1 MPAKKKKIQK
11 KPVERSFFAEKY
23 EVVDIDSLVPYEH
36 NVQCHTK
43 MQVQKIASSI
53 RNYGFDVPIVV
64 DENMTIIKGH
74 GRWEALKFL
83 GRDKAPI
90 IVRKGLTEAEK
101 KALMISDNKLAESD
115 WDVNALFDEIL
126 ALDGDFALQ
135 DLGFD
140 RKSIDKLMPE
150 DLLKDLPGVL
160 SKEERRREKEQGREG
175 SMILESGERNP
186 FYGESSF
193 ISALDDAALYDLSLV
208 DYVDSYDEIIVGQS
222 AGKDSMASAIW
233 LMENIGPDKVRMV
246 FGQPGTGVEWPQ
258 TVAYIEYANEY
269 FQKKY
274 GWKEEIVVAGG
285 PSNARL
291 EELLLQRGYPIPHLC
306 FVQANVK
313 LFFLEQKETEMG
325 WRDETKKRLR
335 IIAIRWEESR
345 AREREYP
352 ERGKLA
358 GSPFDYCSPI
368 ISWSGEQTARYVYE
382 HGAKLCPLYQFSP
395 RAGCTLCP
403 SATSTDVWVL
413 RNQYPYLYRQILE
426 WHGLASRKKGMFSK
440 FVDRFLIAADEVEA
454 EALEI
459 AAPFKQYSMT
469 DQELI
474 DHLSRIRG
482 EEVPSDYFSRS
493 F

>member
-1 MPAKKKKIQK
+1 MANKKKKKAQK
-11 KPVERSFFAEKY
+11 KITADEPFIAE
-23 EVVDIDSLVPYEH
+23 EFEIVDIDSLTLYEH

-53 RNYGFDVPIVV
+53 RNYGYDVPIVV

-74 GRWEALKFL
+74 GRWQALKFL

-90 IVRKGLTEAEK
+90 IIRKGLTEAAK
-101 KALMISDNKLAESD
+101 KALMISDNKLAEAD
-115 WDVNALFDEIL
+115 WDIKALFDEIL
-126 ALDGDFALQ
+126 ALDGDFDLQ

-140 RKSIDKLMPE
+140 RKSIDKLMPDDMLAE
-150 DLLKDLPGVL
+150 LPGVL
-160 SKEERRREKEQGREG
+160 SKEERRREKERGREG
-175 SMILESGERNP
+175 NMTLESGERNP

-193 ISALDDAALYDLSLV
+193 ISALEDTSLYDLSLV
-208 DYVDSYDEIIVGQS
+208 DYVNSYDEIIVGYS
-222 AGKDSMASAIW
+222 SGKDSHSSAVW
-233 LMENIGPDKVRMV
+233 CMENIGPEKVRMI

-258 TVAYIEYANEY
+258 TVAYIEYANDY

-274 GWKEEIVVAGG
+274 GWKEEIIIAGG
-285 PSNARL
+285 PSNDRL

-313 LFFLEQKETEMG
+313 LLFLERKEAEMG

-352 ERGKLA
+352 ERGRLA

-403 SATSTDVWVL
+403 SATATDVWVL
-413 RNQYPYLYRQILE
+413 RNWYPNLYRQILD
-426 WHGLASRKKGMFSK
+426 WHCLAARKKGMFSK
-440 FVDRFLIAADEVEA
+440 FVDRFLIASDEVA
-454 EALEI
+454 PEALEA

-482 EEVPSDYFSRS
+482 EEVPADYFN
-493 F
+493 